1 MRREEAEGKTRRE
14 VVNAVDLRL
23 NQTSKRAPACMG
35 SDTSNPGIHA
45 GLVEMSSAL
54 RYNWKDASLS
64 GRSPERMREAVV
76 VQPLF
81 QPPVPPTPLLHPF
94 PVLVSRPPH
103 TPITNCLGLL
113 SCSSLTIP
121 RPASL

>member
-35 SDTSNPGIHA
+35 SDTSDPGIHA

-76 VQPLF
+76 VQPLI
-81 QPPVPPTPLLHPF
+81 QPPSPHPPSSPVP
-94 PVLVSRPPH
+94 
-103 TPITNCLGLL
+103 C
-113 SCSSLTIP
+113 P
-121 RPASL
+121 R